1 MLEFLLWFVSFVSLF
16 VSLVWLSTFY
26 LSKSGIVYGTDILQ
40 YPAVCLCV
48 PAFNEEKTIAKTLNS
63 LLKLDYPK
71 EKLEILVI
79 DDGSTDNTY
88 GAAKA
93 FLEESGAGNI
103 VIIQQKNAGKAAA
116 LNTALKKAHGD
127 LFGCVDADSTVSED
141 SFKKIVPHFNDGR
154 VGAVVSTILVA
165 QEKKFLQ
172 KVQRFEYILSS
183 FFRKLFTSMES
194 LYVTTGVLSVYRRQ
208 ILVDL
213 GGFDEKNITE
223 DLEMGMRLN
232 YYKYKVV
239 VEMGSKTHTEVP
251 FTIKAFWRQR
261 IRWLRGH
268 VYNTLKYRK
277 MLFNK
282 EYGFMGMFQLPLH
295 LLSPVLMIL
304 SATIISYGFLDR
316 TYWFLLKLSV
326 APKSIFVISLP
337 TLRELLL
344 GTKFPIVFPSFILIF
359 LSLFMYDRAHKYL
372 QEKWRFPFAFI
383 VFLTIYPLVI
393 SYIWIAA
400 MTEEYF
406 GIKRGWR

>member
-1 MLEFLLWFVSFVSLF
+1 
-16 VSLVWLSTFY
+16 
-26 LSKSGIVYGTDILQ
+26 
-40 YPAVCLCV
+40 
-48 PAFNEEKTIAKTLNS
+48 
-63 LLKLDYPK
+63 
-71 EKLEILVI
+71 
-79 DDGSTDNTY
+79 
-88 GAAKA
+88 
-93 FLEESGAGNI
+93 
-103 VIIQQKNAGKAAA
+103 
-116 LNTALKKAHGD
+116 
-127 LFGCVDADSTVSED
+127 
-141 SFKKIVPHFNDGR
+141 
-154 VGAVVSTILVA
+154 VA
-165 QEKKFLQ
+165 
-172 KVQRFEYILSS
+172 
-183 FFRKLFTSMES
+183 
-194 LYVTTGVLSVYRRQ
+194 
-208 ILVDL
+208 L

-282 EYGFMGMFQLPLH
+282 EYGFMGMFQLPFH

-304 SATIISYGFLDR
+304 SATIISYGFIDR
-316 TYWFLLKLSV
+316 TYWFLLKVSV
-326 APKSIFVISLP
+326 APKSIFEISLP

-344 GTKFPIVFPSFILIF
+344 GTKFQIVFPSFILIF
-359 LSLFMYDRAHKYL
+359 LGLFMYDRAHKYL
-372 QEKWRFPFAFI
+372 QEKWTFPFAFI

-406 GIKRGWR
+406 EIKREWR